1 MCFVVI
7 CPAVWWCV
15 CSRSCIVWSV
25 WIFPSVWWRVSRCIA
40 ALGGLGGNGAS
51 NMLGFTGVTRGREEL
66 TLGGCLWFGWCR
78 Q

>member
-1 MCFVVI
+1 M
-7 CPAVWWCV
+7 
-15 CSRSCIVWSV
+15 
-25 WIFPSVWWRVSRCIA
+25 WWRVSRCIA
-40 ALGGLGGNGAS
+40 ALGGLGGKGAS